1 MPRTIH
7 GTGGT
12 QRELV
17 LDLAL
22 DAYTKGHATPL
33 VGSFRPVSLN
43 QISGNHLEAT
53 LMNRKTGNRL
63 IICGD
68 TVLGSN
74 HVCGS

>member
-7 GTGGT
+7 GSGGT
-12 QRELV
+12 QRELM

-33 VGSFRPVSLN
+33 VGSFKPVSIAQL
-43 QISGNHLEAT
+43 SGNHLEAT
-53 LMNRKTGNRL
+53 LMHRASGKRL

-68 TVLGSN
+68 TLMGSD